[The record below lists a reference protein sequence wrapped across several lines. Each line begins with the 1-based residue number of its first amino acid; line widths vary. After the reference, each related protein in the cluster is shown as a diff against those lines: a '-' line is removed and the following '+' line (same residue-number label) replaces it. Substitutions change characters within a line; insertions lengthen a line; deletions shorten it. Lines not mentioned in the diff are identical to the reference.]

1 MNRHERRKQK
11 KERGNVSALQNELL
25 KAIQFHVNKDFKN
38 AELLYQQIIS
48 KEPDNY
54 DALRHLGIYKNLIF
68 AQLVYRFDLLYLKLF
83 DIDL

>member
-11 KERGNVSALQNELL
+11 KERGNISALQNELL

-38 AELLYQQIIS
+38 AELYQQIIS

-54 DALRHLGIYKNLIF
+54 DALRHLGSLNKI
-68 AQLVYRFDLLYLKLF
+68 LVIMKKR
-83 DIDL
+83 IIII